1 MKKCVRAIFVW
12 LCYAGFSSAR
22 QDMGIITCHVTD
34 ANGFAVPG
42 AAVSVISG
50 DTNVGIKV
58 AAGPRWH
65 FRRDAAEDRHVLR
78 SGRGQR
84 IQECLRTAQASI
96 DTPTAPK

>member
-58 AAGPRWH
+58 VAGPRWH
-65 FRRDAAEDRHVLR
+65 FRRDAAEDRHVPR
-78 SGRGQR
+78 SGRGQG

>member
-22 QDMGIITCHVTD
+22 QDIGIITHHVTD

-50 DTNVGIKV
+50 DTNVGIVSKSLL
-58 AAGPRWH
+58 GPDGIPS
-65 FRRDAAEDRHVLR
+65 RRR
-78 SGRGQR
+78 
-84 IQECLRTAQASI
+84 
-96 DTPTAPK
+96 

>member
-1 MKKCVRAIFVW
+1 MKKCVRAVFVW

-50 DTNVGIKV
+50 DTNVGNKALLGSDCIFV
-58 AAGPRWH
+58 A
-65 FRRDAAEDRHVLR
+65 
-78 SGRGQR
+78 
-84 IQECLRTAQASI
+84 
-96 DTPTAPK
+96 TPLKIGMYSVQVEAKGFKNA